1 MYHSLFF
8 LSVMARLS
16 GGVGLSVFMKESG
29 LSKYKS
35 KAVLKDLISVGAVVC
50 VRKRYYLT
58 LLGAN
63 LSVADDAAASGL
75 AVGHTENLDYMPLF
89 QKGF

>member
-16 GGVGLSVFMKESG
+16 GGVGLSVFVKESG

-35 KAVLKDLISVGAVVC
+35 KAVLKDLISVGAIIC
-50 VRKRYYLT
+50 VRKRYHLT
-58 LLGAN
+58 LLGAC
-63 LSVADDAAASGL
+63 LSQADDAAAQGYGV
-75 AVGHTENLDYMPLF
+75 ACTENMDYMPQF